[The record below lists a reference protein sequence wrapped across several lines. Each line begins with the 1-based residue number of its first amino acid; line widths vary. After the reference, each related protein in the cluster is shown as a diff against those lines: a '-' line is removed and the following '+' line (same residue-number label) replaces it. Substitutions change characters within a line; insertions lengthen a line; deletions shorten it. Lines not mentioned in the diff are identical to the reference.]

1 MEAMMNLIVAGFL
14 CLFVL
19 PLGFAAGDEVVFRD
33 SKGMSRVD
41 RRLGRSNER
50 REEGVGDGGY
60 PSYWTGRRNRRV
72 GGLRGFE
79 QWLDYKVEERMNTK
93 RRRMNVEQ
101 ERKDVSRQTSR

>member
-1 MEAMMNLIVAGFL
+1 MNLIVAGFL

-19 PLGFAAGDEVVFRD
+19 PLGFSAGDEVVFRD

-60 PSYWTGRRNRRV
+60 SSYWTGKRNGRV
-72 GGLRGFE
+72 GELRDFE
-79 QWLDYKVEERMNTK
+79 QWLDYREEERMNTK

-101 ERKDVSRQTSR
+101 GRTNVSRQTSR